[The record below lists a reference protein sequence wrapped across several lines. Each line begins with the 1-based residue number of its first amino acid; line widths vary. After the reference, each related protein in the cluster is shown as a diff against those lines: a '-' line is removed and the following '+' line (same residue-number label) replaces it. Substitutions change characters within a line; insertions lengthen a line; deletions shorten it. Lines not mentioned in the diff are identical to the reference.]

1 MKSIQISK
9 IDLNFIIIKKKLNNT
24 SILLDK
30 ITFSIWILGIIHKM
44 NNSMFNKI
52 LSENK
57 SVAFLKLYT
66 MRMMKINDNQRYVK
80 SKIHDIPNYDKIKKI
95 IPT

>member
-30 ITFSIWILGIIHKM
+30 ITFSI
-44 NNSMFNKI
+44 
-52 LSENK
+52 
-57 SVAFLKLYT
+57 
-66 MRMMKINDNQRYVK
+66 
-80 SKIHDIPNYDKIKKI
+80 
-95 IPT
+95 